1 MSEYIDRNRY
11 RNGRGHIDSL
21 VRTINTDSPHV
32 DVFIRK
38 WCLGWIAAI
47 NGNPVRSV
55 LTLVGGQNTG
65 KTEWFRRLP
74 PSSLK
79 KYYAESKL
87 DAGKDDD
94 ILMCQKLWV
103 MDDEMGGKSKQDEK
117 RFKELTSKS
126 TFSLRAPYGRHN
138 EDYKRLAILCGTS
151 NAEDVINDPTGNT
164 RILPIRVI
172 SIDHEAFNAID
183 KDELFMECVRA
194 FESGE
199 EWQLNKSELAD
210 LDAMGTDFET
220 TPFERELIL
229 GHFSPPKAGSYS
241 TFMTSTAIKDVIETR
256 TRQKILGA
264 KAFLD

>member
-1 MSEYIDRNRY
+1 
-11 RNGRGHIDSL
+11 
-21 VRTINTDSPHV
+21 
-32 DVFIRK
+32 
-38 WCLGWIAAI
+38 
-47 NGNPVRSV
+47 V

-74 PSSLK
+74 PRPLV

-138 EDYKRLAILCGTS
+138 EDYKRLAVLCGTS
-151 NAEDVINDPTGNT
+151 NEEDIINDPTGNT
-164 RILPIRVI
+164 RILPVRVL
-172 SIDHEAFNAID
+172 SIDHEAYNAID

-194 FESGE
+194 YESGE
-199 EWQLNKSELAD
+199 EWQLNKSELAA
-210 LDAMGTDFET
+210 LDEMGTDFET

-229 GHFSPPKAGSYS
+229 SHFSPPRAGVYS
-241 TFMTSTAIKDVIETR
+241 TFMTSTDIKDVIETR
-256 TRQKILGA
+256 TKQKLMSHKRFGMELKRIFGKPVSKRINGFPV
-264 KAFLD
+264 KAYEVVKLDFNNPTTHETRTSIDVDDDIPF